1 MQLKNLMK
9 ILGVIPSRYE
19 STRFPGKPLADI
31 LGKSMIERVYQQ
43 CLKCSALDDII
54 VATDDKRIYDHVL
67 TFGGKSVMTSKT
79 HQTGTERCNEVA
91 KKLEEYKII
100 INIQGDEPFINPLQ
114 IEEIITLFNNS
125 EVQIGTLAK
134 KIDDIKILSDRNTPK
149 AIFDK
154 EQNAINFCRKIAKI
168 SNEDIYYKHIGIY
181 AYRKNILEEI
191 CRLPQSQNE
200 IQEQLEQLRWLD
212 NNYKIKVGITH
223 FDSLSIDTA
232 NDIEKIEQEIS

>member
-1 MQLKNLMK
+1 MK

-67 TFGGKSVMTSKT
+67 TFGGKSIMTSKT

-100 INIQGDEPFINPLQ
+100 INIQGDEPLINPVQ
-114 IEEIITLFNNS
+114 INEIIALFKNRKT
-125 EVQIGTLAK
+125 QIGTLAK
-134 KIDDIKILSDRNTPK
+134 KINKKTIIKDENTPK
-149 AIFDK
+149 AIFDNNG
-154 EQNAINFCRKIAKI
+154 NAINFLRKIPSV
-168 SNEDIYYKHIGIY
+168 SNTTIYYQHIGIY
-181 AYRKNILEEI
+181 GYRKETLNKI
-191 CRLPQSQNE
+191 CALPKSKNE
-200 IQEQLEQLRWLD
+200 IEKRLEQMRWLD
-212 NNYKIKVGITH
+212 NGYNIKIGVTN
-223 FDSLSIDTA
+223 FQTFSV
-232 NDIEKIEQEIS
+232 DIPTDIKKIISQIR

>member
-1 MQLKNLMK
+1 MK

-43 CLKCSALDDII
+43 CMKCGALDDVI

-67 TFGGKSVMTSKT
+67 TFGGKSIMTSKK

-100 INIQGDEPFINPLQ
+100 INIQGDEPLIKPDQIN
-114 IEEIITLFNNS
+114 EIIALFKNRKT
-125 EVQIGTLAK
+125 QIGTLAK
-134 KIDDIKILSDRNTPK
+134 KIDKTTIIKDENTPK

-154 EQNAINFCRKIAKI
+154 NGNAINFLRKIPSV
-168 SNEDIYYKHIGIY
+168 SNTTIYYQHIGIY
-181 AYRKNILEEI
+181 GYRKETLNKI
-191 CRLPQSQNE
+191 CALPKSKNE
-200 IQEQLEQLRWLD
+200 IEKRLEQMRWID
-212 NNYKIKVGITH
+212 NGYNIKIGVTNFQTFSVDVPK
-223 FDSLSIDTA
+223 
-232 NDIEKIEQEIS
+232 DIKKIISQIR

>member
-1 MQLKNLMK
+1 MK

-67 TFGGKSVMTSKT
+67 TFGGKSIMTSKT

-100 INIQGDEPFINPLQ
+100 INIQGDEPLINPVQ
-114 IEEIITLFNNS
+114 INEIIALFKNRKT
-125 EVQIGTLAK
+125 QIGTLAK
-134 KIDDIKILSDRNTPK
+134 KINKKTIIKDENTPK
-149 AIFDK
+149 AIFDTNG
-154 EQNAINFCRKIAKI
+154 NAINFLRKIPSV
-168 SNEDIYYKHIGIY
+168 SNTTIYYQHIGIY
-181 AYRKNILEEI
+181 GYRKEILNKI
-191 CRLPQSQNE
+191 CALPKSKNE
-200 IQEQLEQLRWLD
+200 IEKRLEQMRWLD
-212 NNYKIKVGITH
+212 NGYSIKIGVTNFQTFSVDVPK
-223 FDSLSIDTA
+223 
-232 NDIEKIEQEIS
+232 DIKKIISEIR